1 MKNFEVVNG
10 VKVGNF
16 NSVETLYIIDKE
28 KRWKNGLYYL
38 TLQEAMEL
46 VFELEK
52 FTKNNNA

>member
-10 VKVGNF
+10 VKVENF

-28 KRWKNGLYYL
+28 KRWENGLYYL
-38 TLQEAMEL
+38 TLEEAMEL
-46 VFELEK
+46 VSELEK